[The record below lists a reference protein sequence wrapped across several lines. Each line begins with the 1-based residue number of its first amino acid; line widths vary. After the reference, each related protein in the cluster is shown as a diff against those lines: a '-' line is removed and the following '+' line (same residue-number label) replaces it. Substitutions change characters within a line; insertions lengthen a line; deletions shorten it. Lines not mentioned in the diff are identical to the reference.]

1 MYKVLVDFTDIATGV
16 EYKAGD
22 TFETEGVS
30 ENKIE
35 FMSTPNAQREA
46 LIAKEG
52 EEPETTDETE
62 TETTE
67 ETEPEATEG
76 ENEEDIGV

>member
-30 ENKIE
+30 ESKIE

-52 EEPETTDETE
+52 EEPETS
-62 TETTE
+62 E
-67 ETEPEATEG
+67 ETEHEATEA